1 MTDTIDLFDEPKSF
15 PDSDAR
21 RRYSSLVGLDEM
33 KETVVREALALLA
46 PESVQ
51 AWSKKHH
58 GKVLRAVELLAD
70 RTPLLV
76 FCGDVGTGKTA
87 LAESFGDEVTR
98 RAGIDV
104 LLFPLSLS
112 ARGTGSVGE
121 MTKLLA
127 AAFAYVGEN
136 IPKPTS
142 TTAGVAGILLIDEA
156 DALAQSRELSQMHH
170 EDRAGVNAPYP
181 WHRPSRGRKTSRGGR
196 DVHEPRRA
204 LDPAIRRR
212 AASILTFSRPTD
224 ALRETLLAG
233 AFNDLELSRAQLR
246 ELVKLTG
253 EREGRGYGYT
263 FSDLT
268 TRLIP
273 GAVLASFPDRPLD
286 FKTIRAQAEIA
297 PTPPFAEQGM

>member
-1 MTDTIDLFDEPKSF
+1 MTDTIDLFDEPRPL
-15 PDSDAR
+15 PDPDAQ
-21 RRYSSLVGLDEM
+21 RRYGSLVGLNEM

-46 PESVQ
+46 PQSVH

-58 GKVLRAVELLAD
+58 GKVLRAAELLAD

-87 LAESFGDEVTR
+87 LAESFGDEVAR

-112 ARGTGSVGE
+112 ARGTGAVGE

-136 IPKPTS
+136 IPKPKRTKAS
-142 TTAGVAGILLIDEA
+142 VAGILLIDEA

-170 EDRAGVNAPYP
+170 EDRAGVNALIRGID
-181 WHRPSRGRKTSRGGR
+181 HLAAERRPVLVVMCTNRV
-196 DVHEPRRA
+196 DA

-224 ALRETLLAG
+224 ALRETLLTDA
-233 AFNDLELSRAQLR
+233 
-246 ELVKLTG
+246 
-253 EREGRGYGYT
+253 
-263 FSDLT
+263 FSDLE
-268 TRLIP
+268 P
-273 GAVLASFPDRPLD
+273 QPN
-286 FKTIRAQAEIA
+286 
-297 PTPPFAEQGM
+297 PTA

>member
-1 MTDTIDLFDEPKSF
+1 MTDTIDLFDEPRPL
-15 PDSDAR
+15 PDPDAQ
-21 RRYSSLVGLDEM
+21 RRYGSLVGLNEM

-46 PESVQ
+46 PQSVHT
-51 AWSKKHH
+51 WSKKHH
-58 GKVLRAVELLAD
+58 GKVLRAAELLAD

-87 LAESFGDEVTR
+87 LAESFGDEVAR
-98 RAGIDV
+98 RAGVDV

-112 ARGTGSVGE
+112 ARGTGAVGE

-136 IPKPTS
+136 IPKPKKTKAS
-142 TTAGVAGILLIDEA
+142 VAGILLIDEA

-170 EDRAGVNAPYP
+170 EDRAGVNALIRGID
-181 WHRPSRGRKTSRGGR
+181 HLAAERRPVLVVMCTNRV
-196 DVHEPRRA
+196 DA

-224 ALRETLLAG
+224 ALRETLLTD
-233 AFNDLELSRAQLR
+233 AFSDLELSPTQLR

-286 FKTIRAQAEIA
+286 FQTIRAQAELA
-297 PTPPFAEQGM
+297 PTPPFAEQGA

>member
-15 PDSDAR
+15 PDPSAQ
-21 RRYSSLVGLDEM
+21 RRYRSLVGLDDM
-33 KETVVREALALLA
+33 KETAVREALALLA
-46 PESVQ
+46 PQSVT

-58 GKVLRAVELLAD
+58 GKILRATELLAD

-76 FCGDVGTGKTA
+76 FSGDVGTGKTA
-87 LAESFGDEVTR
+87 LAETFGDEVAR

-112 ARGTGSVGE
+112 ARGTGAVGE

-127 AAFAYVGEN
+127 AAFAYVADN
-136 IPKPTS
+136 IPKSKTGK
-142 TTAGVAGILLIDEA
+142 AGVAGVLLIDEA
-156 DALAQSRELSQMHH
+156 DALAQSRELGQMHH
-170 EDRAGVNAPYP
+170 EDRAGVNALIRGID
-181 WHRPSRGRKTSRGGR
+181 HLAADRRPTIVVMCTNRVG
-196 DVHEPRRA
+196 A

-212 AASILTFSRPTD
+212 AASVLTFSRPTD
-224 ALRETLLAG
+224 DLRAALLSD
-233 AFNDLELSRAQLR
+233 AFGDIDLSTEQLR
-246 ELVKLTG
+246 ELVALTG
-253 EREGRGYGYT
+253 DREGRGYGYT

-286 FKTIRAQAEIA
+286 FETIRIQARLA
-297 PTPPFAEQGM
+297 PTPPFQELSA